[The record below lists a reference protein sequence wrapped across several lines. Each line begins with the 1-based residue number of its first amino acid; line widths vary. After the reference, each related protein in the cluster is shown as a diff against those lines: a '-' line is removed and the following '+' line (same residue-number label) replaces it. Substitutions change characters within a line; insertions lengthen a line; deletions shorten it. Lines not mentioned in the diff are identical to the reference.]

1 MDIALAGQKIGAVPH
16 LTLNSR
22 LNPGQS
28 VRIEQSKY
36 GSMLPDCLARSGCEI
51 NEESYSDSGY
61 LVDAN
66 TESKDVVLA
75 ASCQIPG
82 SEDFSFSGSEEL
94 DVTPVIGVTAADCD
108 GEGEFRVSEDAGSSS
123 LFITVSSDFVAVLV
137 EEVRRVRCCACEI
150 QVVRCGRFICN
161 FIQKYRN

>member
-1 MDIALAGQKIGAVPH
+1 MEFALTGCKAGAVPH

-22 LNPGQS
+22 LDLGQS

-36 GSMLPDCLARSGCEI
+36 GSMLPDCLAQSGNTV

-61 LVDAN
+61 FVDAN
-66 TESKDVVLA
+66 AESKDVFLA

-94 DVTPVIGVTAADCD
+94 DTTPVIGVGAADCD
-108 GEGEFRVSEDAGSSS
+108 DEGEFRVSEDAGSSS
-123 LFITVSSDFVAVLV
+123 LFITVSSEFIAVMV
-137 EEVRRVRCCACEI
+137 EEVRRIQCCACEP
-150 QVVRCGRFICN
+150 VMVRCGRFICN
-161 FIQKYRN
+161 FTQKYRN